1 MTAPP
6 RRCVGLLAVTLV
18 AWSCRAPVTG
28 GSMPSAGLSS
38 DAVTMRL
45 PTRYLADRFV
55 VTPVTI
61 DGDTLEL
68 YTDTGGGANML
79 WESTVRR
86 LRLATEQ
93 LIQGSDTT
101 TLVRLPRLSSAATIP
116 LPQPGP
122 PFGERFFVPAPRN
135 EAFTRDGFLGRT
147 WFADRVWIFDY
158 PAQSLL
164 LLTHAPP
171 SATAAHRVPLG
182 FQTDSAGRRT
192 THFPRIRVAID
203 GDSLD
208 LLFDTGA
215 TISLTDSALARLADG
230 GPVERGG
237 SFIAQNVF
245 ERWRSRHP
253 DWLVIE
259 RADRTLDMPI
269 IRVPEIAVAGYVV
282 GPVWF
287 AMRPDRNFH
296 QFMSQWMDR
305 KVEGAIG
312 GSALRYFRVTVD
324 YPNAV
329 ALFER
334 P

>member
-1 MTAPP
+1 
-6 RRCVGLLAVTLV
+6 L
-18 AWSCRAPVTG
+18 
-28 GSMPSAGLSS
+28 SAGLSP
-38 DAVTMRL
+38 DASATRL
-45 PTRYLADRFV
+45 PTRYLADRFA
-55 VTPVTI
+55 VTPVTV
-61 DGDTLEL
+61 DGDTLVL

-79 WESTVRR
+79 WESTVGRM
-86 LRLATEQ
+86 RLAIEH
-93 LIQGSDTT
+93 LIHGSDTT
-101 TLVRLPRLSSAATIP
+101 RLVRLPRLSSAAAIP

-122 PFGERFFVPAPRN
+122 PFGERFLVPAPRN

-147 WFADRVWIFDY
+147 WFADRVWVFDY
-158 PAQSLL
+158 PGRSLL
-164 LLTHAPP
+164 LLTRTPT
-171 SATAAHRVPLG
+171 TAAARRVPLG

-192 THFPRIRVAID
+192 THFPRIRIAVD

-230 GPVERGG
+230 GPAERGG

-245 ERWRSRHP
+245 ERWRTRHP

-259 RADRTLDMPI
+259 RADRTLDMPM

-324 YPNAV
+324 YPRAV